1 MIVDNLELWDS
12 VQETLPSQTKAVK
25 FGRKITAI
33 DPYHQIKNAT
43 AKFGPAGKGWG
54 WSVQQVE
61 VLPTQQVAVLIRL
74 WHGSKEDYIEHWG
87 QNGLFTDNAKSKE
100 DGDCLKKATT
110 DGLTKCLSCLGFNTD
125 VFFGLYD
132 DNKYV
137 QEQRNKEAENKQAE
151 PVELDDNAKAWIV
164 AVQGNPK
171 ALDQITDP
179 DYREFIRQEAAK

>member
-1 MIVDNLELWDS
+1 MSVDNLELWNS
-12 VQETLPSQTKAVK
+12 VQETIPSQTKAVT

-54 WSVQQVE
+54 WTVERVE

-110 DGLTKCLSCLGFNTD
+110 DGLTKCLSCLGFNSD

-137 QEQRNKEAENKQAE
+137 QEQKAKESKSAPTTLNDNDKQ
-151 PVELDDNAKAWIV
+151 WI
-164 AVQGNPK
+164 AACK
-171 ALDQITDP
+171 TDP
-179 DYREFIRQEAAK
+179 QALEQIEDTKYRAFIKSQLGS